1 MSRFLQCSWMR
12 GPRAEAPER
21 TPKAEVRRSPYGA
34 QDSKRKEF
42 LHQQERRRRG
52 LDLFGYFLGQAKK
65 VTPGEGADSPFK
77 NKHVTVFK
85 IELRSLLN
93 DKLLSS
99 RRDLRPP
106 EADQRQHPT
115 TAYKTPPEAGRY
127 SNKKAGV
134 RAEYTRTHSTPAL
147 VPQAGVEPALAL
159 RRTGF

>member
-1 MSRFLQCSWMR
+1 MINSFQAAESPYAKAIRKSFRLRKITQSKLPATRMSRFLQCSWMR

-99 RRDLRPP
+99 RRVLRPP
-106 EADQRQHPT
+106 MADLRDVCG
-115 TAYKTPPEAGRY
+115 E
-127 SNKKAGV
+127 
-134 RAEYTRTHSTPAL
+134 HSFFAAL
-147 VPQAGVEPALAL
+147 SRLCLE
-159 RRTGF
+159 

>member
-1 MSRFLQCSWMR
+1 MR

-21 TPKAEVRRSPYGA
+21 TPKAEVRRSPHGA

-99 RRDLRPP
+99 RKVLLCASDK
-106 EADQRQHPT
+106 EDYTEKKMFHTQT
-115 TAYKTPPEAGRY
+115 
-127 SNKKAGV
+127 SNSPLC
-134 RAEYTRTHSTPAL
+134 AE
-147 VPQAGVEPALAL
+147 G
-159 RRTGF
+159 G

>member
-1 MSRFLQCSWMR
+1 MKKCKKITQSKFPATRLPDQSGQFLQCSWMR
-12 GPRAEAPER
+12 GGGAEAPER

-34 QDSKRKEF
+34 QNSKRKEF

-106 EADQRQHPT
+106 MADLRDVCG
-115 TAYKTPPEAGRY
+115 E
-127 SNKKAGV
+127 
-134 RAEYTRTHSTPAL
+134 HSFFVAL
-147 VPQAGVEPALAL
+147 SRLCLE
-159 RRTGF
+159 